1 MNIKSSILLPV
12 IFVLIGITTNAQKT
26 VSDFRL
32 KSTDNKWVSL
42 KKYPAAKGFIIVFI
56 CNHCPFVSRYADR
69 LNALNKKYAPL
80 GVPLIAINSSD
91 TLIFRDETFAK
102 MTEYAKKKKY
112 TFPYLCDK
120 NQSAGRSFA
129 ANRTPHAFVIWK
141 EKSSWVIEYSGS
153 LDDNG
158 AESSKITHAYI
169 SEAIENLLAGKKVT
183 IPATNSIGCEIHYR
197 SNPFSVF

>member
-1 MNIKSSILLPV
+1 MNIKSSILFPV

-32 KSTDNKWVSL
+32 KSTDKKWVSL
-42 KKYPAAKGFIIVFI
+42 KKYPAAKGFIVVFI

-80 GVPLIAINSSD
+80 GIPLIAVNSSD
-91 TLIFRDETFAK
+91 TLIFGDETFAK

-112 TFPYLCDK
+112 SFPYLCDK
-120 NQSAGRSFA
+120 NQSVGKNFS
-129 ANRTPHAFVIWK
+129 ANKTPHAFVIWK
-141 EKSSWVIEYSGS
+141 ENSSWTIEYSGS

-158 AESSKITHAYI
+158 AEPSKVIHAYI
-169 SEAIENLLAGKKVT
+169 SDAVENLLAGKKVS

-197 SNPFSVF
+197 L

>member
-1 MNIKSSILLPV
+1 MIIKSSILLAL

-42 KKYPAAKGFIIVFI
+42 KKYPDAKGFIILFI
-56 CNHCPFVSRYADR
+56 CNHCPFVSRYTDR

-80 GVPLIAINSSD
+80 GVPLLAINSSD
-91 TLIFRDETFAK
+91 TLIFGDETFAK
-102 MTEYAKKKKY
+102 MIAYARKKKY

-120 NQSAGRSFA
+120 NQSVGKNFA
-129 ANRTPHAFVIWK
+129 ANKTPHAFIIWK
-141 EKSSWVIEYSGS
+141 ENSKWTIEYNGS

-158 AESSKITHAYI
+158 AEPSKVTHAYI
-169 SEAIENLLAGKKVT
+169 SEAVENLLAGKKVST
-183 IPATNSIGCEIHYR
+183 PATNSIGCEIHYR
-197 SNPFSVF
+197 L